1 MRPPAGGSGCWRRR
15 VPPPCLP
22 GSPGP
27 GRSVV
32 LLDEGQ
38 GCFGYVLPAAVED
51 QGVAAVGDLLDVSGG
66 AIALLLFVGGAGDRV
81 RGEVVLLAGDDQ
93 HGAAVR
99 VLGAGLRLRER
110 VDVGG
115 RGLEE
120 RDPGA
125 GDGIGLIQP
134 PGLVLAD
141 RVGESGQPSRYT
153 APARRSAL
161 RSCAAP
167 PWTTPTSP
175 SPHSSPPRP
184 AHPRHHP
191 TTAGS
196 PPRPPSPS

>member
-15 VPPPCLP
+15 VPPPGLP
-22 GSPGP
+22 ASPGP
-27 GRSVV
+27 AGSVV

-81 RGEVVLLAGDDQ
+81 RGDVVLLAGDDQ

-99 VLGAGLRLRER
+99 VLGVGLHLRER

-115 RGLEE
+115 RGLED

-125 GDGIGLIQP
+125 RARMGLIPP
-134 PGLVLAD
+134 PGLLLAY
-141 RVGESGQPSRYT
+141 RVG
-153 APARRSAL
+153 
-161 RSCAAP
+161 
-167 PWTTPTSP
+167 
-175 SPHSSPPRP
+175 
-184 AHPRHHP
+184 
-191 TTAGS
+191 
-196 PPRPPSPS
+196 

>member
-66 AIALLLFVGGAGDRV
+66 AIAVLLFVGGAGDRG

-93 HGAAVR
+93 HGAAVG
-99 VLGAGLRLRER
+99 VLSVGLHLREWG
-110 VDVGG
+110 DVGG

-120 RDPGA
+120 RDPGTP
-125 GDGIGLIQP
+125 GGVSPRQP
-134 PGLVLAD
+134 PGLCFAV
-141 RVGESGQPSRYT
+141 
-153 APARRSAL
+153 
-161 RSCAAP
+161 
-167 PWTTPTSP
+167 
-175 SPHSSPPRP
+175 
-184 AHPRHHP
+184 
-191 TTAGS
+191 
-196 PPRPPSPS
+196 